1 MVAGY
6 ARSALDTNIQQ
17 NTYELYTKYIRCIQ
31 NGWIKKA
38 LPLGATS
45 QPPKGMLPSLAFF
58 RQPICMHWI
67 YFVYISY
74 VFCYIL
80 VSLLYSTPPRA
91 KPPLCSH
98 PKIQTS
104 IQAVVVLVPTS
115 SKNARN
121 GHRSEF
127 MGWKL
132 DRSSKKLNARLFWL
146 DEIQKTYT
154 NWLNNCKNVICRNSV
169 FWEATGATPKLEKNN
184 LSDII

>member
-1 MVAGY
+1 
-6 ARSALDTNIQQ
+6 
-17 NTYELYTKYIRCIQ
+17 
-31 NGWIKKA
+31 
-38 LPLGATS
+38 LGATS

-132 DRSSKKLNARLFWL
+132 DRSSKKFQCAFFLIRKMWKNA
-146 DEIQKTYT
+146 
-154 NWLNNCKNVICRNSV
+154 NVV
-169 FWEATGATPKLEKNN
+169 EKNTN
-184 LSDII
+184 ILFFVRNKSLRSYTGHTKVGKNYLSDII